1 MRKGK
6 GGKKSKKTGKTASKN
21 VPARNVHVDDD
32 LIEEVEEDDE
42 LDPEDLEYFQDSDRS
57 FSFLQQLEAE

>member
-21 VPARNVHVDDD
+21 VPARNVHVD
-32 LIEEVEEDDE
+32 VEIVKEDDE

-57 FSFLQQLEAE
+57 FYFLQQLEAE

>member
-6 GGKKSKKTGKTASKN
+6 GGKKSRKTGKTASKN
-21 VPARNVHVDDD
+21 VPTGNVHVDDK
-32 LIEEVEEDDE
+32 IFEEDGE

-57 FSFLQQLEAE
+57 FAFLQQVEAE

>member
-6 GGKKSKKTGKTASKN
+6 GGKKSKKTGKAASKN
-21 VPARNVHVDDD
+21 VPTRNVHVNYE
-32 LIEEVEEDDE
+32 IVEEDDE

-57 FSFLQQLEAE
+57 FAFLQQVEAE